1 MYLQDDLLN
10 QDGIGEKEILV
21 VSFGTSFNDSRIKDI
36 KGIEDAFIEAFP
48 EWNIRRA
55 FTSQMIID
63 HIKKRDGEEIDH
75 ISDAL
80 KRAKRNKV
88 KELVI
93 QPTHL
98 MQGQEYDKIIYYV
111 EKYKEDFESVK
122 VAEPLLGTVGEDE
135 TICNE
140 DKKEVCCI
148 VVETL
153 LKEAGFLSAEDAA
166 EDGTAFVF
174 LGHGT
179 YHNAKVSYTQVQEQ
193 MKKLG
198 FSNVFIGTVEGNP
211 SATACER
218 VLEKVIEAGY
228 KKVIFRPL
236 MVVAGDHAN
245 NDMAGEEDS
254 WLSTFKQSKFF
265 TKLDTQIK
273 GLGEIHKIQQIY
285 IEHTKKILE
294 NI

>member
-1 MYLQDDLLN
+1 MYLQDDSLN

-21 VSFGTSFNDSRIKDI
+21 VSFGTSFNESRMKDI
-36 KGIEDAFIEAFP
+36 KGIEDAFSEAFP
-48 EWNIRRA
+48 EWDIRRA

-63 HIKKRDGEEIDH
+63 HLKKRDGEEIDH

-80 KRAKRNKV
+80 KRAKRNGVRK
-88 KELVI
+88 LVI

-111 EKYKEDFESVK
+111 RKYQEDFESVK
-122 VAEPLLGTVGEDE
+122 VAEPLLGTVGDDE
-135 TICNE
+135 TTCNE
-140 DKKEVCCI
+140 DKKQVCAI
-148 VVETL
+148 AVETL
-153 LKEAGFLSAEDAA
+153 LKEAGFLTAEEAA
-166 EDGTAFVF
+166 KDGTAFVF

-193 MKKLG
+193 MKQFG

-211 SATACER
+211 ADTACEK

-254 WLSTFKQSKFF
+254 WLSTFKQSGAFI
-265 TKLDTQIK
+265 KLDTQIK
-273 GLGEIHKIQQIY
+273 GLGGIHKIQQLY
-285 IEHTKKILE
+285 IEHTKKILK